1 MQNVSRRTN
10 WLFLSLLCAL
20 QAVALPAFADA
31 PPGSGNAPGE
41 TRPEAPSENGSPT
54 EPQETSSS
62 EPPSEGYDFDA
73 DTDPAALTDFRK
85 TLDGHG
91 TWEEDPTYGLVWVP
105 DANEVGSD
113 FAPYASGGHWGL
125 GDGGEWLWVSD
136 YDWGWATFHYGRWA
150 RIGERRWGWI
160 PGRVYAPA
168 WVVWR
173 TGYYDDY
180 YVGWAPMPPVW
191 YWRGGFAARLG
202 FRPPVPFFF
211 CASQHIFAP
220 RVFSHIVPAARV
232 GAVAVR
238 TQPYVA
244 ASGAVGGG
252 YHPLASIR
260 NPSLAAA
267 HVPINGLP
275 VQRSFPDA
283 RATAFART
291 ASISVRSR
299 GLGLS
304 YSAAPGRYPSQAFDR
319 ARPVLGATGGVGS
332 YPSYRSASPS
342 FPGPSSGSV
351 THPGSR
357 SIPSYGGRTF
367 TPPSGSMSRS
377 FAPSPAFRGGS
388 TFRSGGSSFHSAPSF
403 RGGGGARHR

>member
-1 MQNVSRRTN
+1 MQNVSRRRN
-10 WLFLSLLCAL
+10 WLFLSLLSAL
-20 QAVALPAFADA
+20 QAIVSPAFADA
-31 PPGSGNAPGE
+31 PPGGGSAPAE
-41 TRPEAPSENGSPT
+41 MQPATPSENRSPT
-54 EPQETSSS
+54 DQQATSSA
-62 EPPSEGYDFDA
+62 EPPSEGYDIDA
-73 DTDPAALTDFRK
+73 DTDPAALTDFRQ

-91 TWEEDPTYGLVWVP
+91 TWEQDPTYGLVWVP
-105 DANEVGSD
+105 DGNEVGPD

-202 FRPPVPFFF
+202 FQPRVPFFF
-211 CASQHIFAP
+211 CSSQHIFAP
-220 RVFSHIVPAARV
+220 RVFSHIVPPSRV
-232 GAVAVR
+232 GAIAVR

-244 ASGAVGGG
+244 AGGAVGGG
-252 YHPLASIR
+252 YHPLAVTR
-260 NPSLAAA
+260 NPTLAAA
-267 HVPINGLP
+267 HVSVNGLP
-275 VQRSFPDA
+275 AQRSIADP

-291 ASISVRSR
+291 TAPSVRSG

-304 YSAAPGRYPSQAFDR
+304 YSAAASGRYSAQAFDR
-319 ARPVLGATGGVGS
+319 ARPA
-332 YPSYRSASPS
+332 YPSTPRA
-342 FPGPSSGSV
+342 SSGYV
-351 THPGSR
+351 TNPGYR
-357 SIPSYGGRTF
+357 SIPSYGGRSF
-367 TPPSGSMSRS
+367 TSPSGSMSRSFGS

-388 TFRSGGSSFHSAPSF
+388 SFRSGGSSFHSAPSF
-403 RGGGGARHR
+403 RGGGGGARHR